1 MPEMK
6 INNNP
11 SDQLQLDNLHSEE
24 ANDIFGRL
32 PSWIV
37 RWGTTMLCGVFA
49 GLLLG
54 CWLIRYPQTV
64 DGIVVITTL
73 NPPADLVART
83 SGRIDSLFASE
94 GCLVHKGDRIAL
106 LHSTA
111 NVSDVDSV
119 RTHLAQSVF
128 LPLTQAVTEEWL
140 NVNYD
145 LGEIQSS
152 YEAYCQSCMAY
163 RQYLQTDYIGR
174 KKILLSQQIDKSRLY
189 HRSLRE
195 QQRLSAR
202 DMQLETVNAHRDS
215 LLYAEGILSQAEYE
229 TSVRTGLQT
238 AQNKS
243 AADASVTGSEL
254 EILQMEQQL
263 IELDIQ
269 RENEIAEHERRLS
282 QCRRELLTAIDQW
295 LYQYVL
301 EASTDG
307 RLTYIGYWSSNLTVA
322 AGDRLG
328 SVTPLDSM
336 QVIGRMYV
344 PSVGLGKVKPGQVV
358 NVKLR
363 GYPYMEYGLLKGR
376 IRSLSAVPDE
386 RQMYIA
392 EMDFPDGL
400 YTTYHKPLQLIQQM
414 DGSGSIVTHDMR
426 LIEQFVRP
434 IRALFDKR

>member
-1 MPEMK
+1 MPETK
-6 INNNP
+6 INNT
-11 SDQLQLDNLHSEE
+11 SYQRQLDNHYSEE

-37 RWGTTMLCGVFA
+37 RWGTTILCLVFA

-64 DGIVVITTL
+64 DGLVIVTTL
-73 NPPADLVART
+73 NPPADLIART
-83 SGRIDSLFASE
+83 SGRIDTLFASE
-94 GCLVHKGDRIAL
+94 GCIVHKGDRIAL

-111 NVSDVDSV
+111 NVSDMDSV
-119 RTHLAQSVF
+119 LFHLTQSVS
-128 LPLTQAVTEEWL
+128 LPQSQAITEEWL
-140 NVNYD
+140 NVNYN
-145 LGEIQSS
+145 LGEVQPN

-174 KKILLSQQIDKSRLY
+174 KKVLLSQQIEKSRL
-189 HRSLRE
+189 HHQSLRE

-202 DMQLETVNAHRDS
+202 NMKLEAVNARRDS
-215 LLYAEGILSQAEYE
+215 LLYAEGVLSQAEYE
-229 TSVRTGLQT
+229 TSVRSGLQT

-243 AADASVTGSEL
+243 AADASVTNSEL
-254 EILQMEQQL
+254 EILRMEQQL

-269 RENEIAEHERRLS
+269 RENEIAEYERRLS
-282 QCRRELLTAIDQW
+282 QCSRELLTAIEQW
-295 LYQYVL
+295 MYQYL
-301 EASTDG
+301 LKASTDG
-307 RLTYIGYWSSNLTVA
+307 RLTYIGYWSSNQTVTI
-322 AGDRLG
+322 GDRLG
-328 SVTPLDSM
+328 SITPLDSM
-336 QVIGRMYV
+336 RVVGRMYV
-344 PSVGLGKVKPGQVV
+344 PSVGFGKVKPGQVV
-358 NVKLR
+358 NVKLN

-386 RQMYIA
+386 KQMYIA
-392 EMDFPDGL
+392 EIDFPDGM

-426 LIEQFVRP
+426 LIEQFIRP